1 MPKVTDMHIGLA
13 VLVDESYKS
22 DRTSPASTATSKKI
36 GVVYNFNT
44 RNETCDVIYSK
55 IDDPSFSFVNAVKN
69 LQDIQSVI
77 EVELGKIADYHD
89 KIEVLE
95 KFFVQKEEKK
105 EDEKKK

>member
-1 MPKVTDMHIGLA
+1 MSELMINAAKTYCVGLINRHIA
-13 VLVDESYKS
+13 NVEVLLTRPVG
-22 DRTSPASTATSKKI
+22 I
-36 GVVYNFNT
+36 G
-44 RNETCDVIYSK
+44 EDSH
-55 IDDPSFSFVNAVKN
+55 
-69 LQDIQSVI
+69 QDIQSVI